1 MRSFANAEHGI
12 CLVRSLLLPCD
23 IRYSLIWWISGS
35 TVALDLHPEL
45 VLRGT
50 RYV

>member
-1 MRSFANAEHGI
+1 MRSFVNAELGI
-12 CLVRSLLLPCD
+12 CLVGSLLLPCD

-35 TVALDLHPEL
+35 PVALDLHSEL
-45 VLRGT
+45 VIRGT